1 MATVAQI
8 KADLTKKVGVA
19 MEGVKKQVYDIF
31 FNVLMQYYTEYEP
44 SVYNR
49 TYQVMQLAE
58 NIATAGVKV
67 RRVGASFEVYF
78 DGSMLNYT
86 TGTWSG
92 GRVLDN
98 VMVEGDHGRASS
110 GGTAVWTEAMSIINP
125 QIKSIIK
132 QELIKAGIPIS

>member
-19 MEGVKKQVYDIF
+19 MNGVKKQVYDIF
-31 FNVLMQYYTEYEP
+31 FNVIMQYYMEYDPRAYE
-44 SVYNR
+44 R
-49 TYQVMQLAE
+49 TYQVAQLAE

-67 RRVGASFEVYF
+67 RQVGASFEVYF
-78 DGSMLNYT
+78 DGSMLSYS

-98 VMVEGDHGRASS
+98 VMIEGDHGRALP
-110 GGTAVWTEAMSIINP
+110 GGTTIWTESMNRLDTRINL
-125 QIKSIIK
+125 IIK
-132 QELIKAGIPIS
+132 EELIKAGIPIH